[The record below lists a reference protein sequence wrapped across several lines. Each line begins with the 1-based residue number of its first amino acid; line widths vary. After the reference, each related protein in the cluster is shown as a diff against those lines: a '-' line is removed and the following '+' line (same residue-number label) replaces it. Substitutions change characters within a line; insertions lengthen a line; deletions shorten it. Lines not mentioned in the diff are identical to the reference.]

1 MRERI
6 IELRYRRLTCHEIGE
21 RVGVCCSTVAR
32 TLSEVGLERLK
43 ALEPKPQNQRCER
56 RCAGELL
63 HMDTK
68 KLGKIGR
75 MDHRVTGDKRR
86 RARGVGWEFVPLCVD
101 DASRLAYV
109 EILEDEKG
117 NSAAA
122 FLRRAVAW
130 FQQMGVPVQRVMTD
144 HGSCYISRAF
154 AQVCRSFSLRH
165 LRTRRRQAQRGF
177 TSRNGKIVRQE
188 PSE

>member
-1 MRERI
+1 MANKTPKRVRERI

-43 ALEPKPQNQRCER
+43 ALEPKPQNQRYER

-75 MDHRVTGDKRR
+75 MDHRVTGEPLLRR
-86 RARGVGWEFVPLCVD
+86 VLLR
-101 DASRLAYV
+101 
-109 EILEDEKG
+109 
-117 NSAAA
+117 AAA
-122 FLRRAVAW
+122 
-130 FQQMGVPVQRVMTD
+130 
-144 HGSCYISRAF
+144 
-154 AQVCRSFSLRH
+154 
-165 LRTRRRQAQRGF
+165 
-177 TSRNGKIVRQE
+177 IVT
-188 PSE
+188 P